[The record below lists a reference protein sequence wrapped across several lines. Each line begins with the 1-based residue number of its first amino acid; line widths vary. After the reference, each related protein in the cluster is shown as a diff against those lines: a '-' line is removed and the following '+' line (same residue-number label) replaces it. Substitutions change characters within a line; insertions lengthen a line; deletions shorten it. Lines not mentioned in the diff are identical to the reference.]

1 MPTSLLEASGELKMK
16 SNEITEGIWD
26 DMKSGYTDGKEG
38 YIKRQAEKMGMS
50 AAPVK
55 PENPIKVQH
64 DHIDQMFKSGRLS
77 KAAYDIAKTKLP
89 PLPTVATE
97 PAKSTSAPS
106 PDFEKK
112 DWTKNTFRDPAT
124 KLAPGIH
131 RVPKARTSTS
141 TAAPAPATAVPAAPT
156 AAPAPATVEPTT
168 APTTL
173 PTKAKSKIN
182 PKDIDIDAVLKMADT
197 LSPEEKKKMLQDLLK
212 SNVKVRAGGA

>member
-1 MPTSLLEASGELKMK
+1 MK

-26 DMKSGYTDGKEG
+26 DMKSGYKDGKEG
-38 YIKRQAEKMGMS
+38 YIKRQAEKMGMT
-50 AAPVK
+50 ATPAE

-89 PLPTVATE
+89 PLPTAATE
-97 PAKSTSAPS
+97 PAKSTSALR

-131 RVPKARTSTS
+131 RVSKARTST
-141 TAAPAPATAVPAAPT
+141 AALAPAIAATAAPT
-156 AAPAPATVEPTT
+156 AEPTT
-168 APTTL
+168 APSTF
-173 PTKAKSKIN
+173 PTKVRSKIN

-197 LSPEEKKKMLQDLLK
+197 LSPAEKKKMLQDLLK
-212 SNVKVRAGGA
+212 SDVKVKAGGA